1 MSGLPLSGIK
11 VIMLLDNPFVSD
23 ARVEKEA
30 VALIEHGAIV
40 TVWCEK
46 NDSLPGHDERNG
58 IAIKRCI
65 DPILYAPLKKGN
77 TSVLKLFVDE
87 LLKED
92 LNILHCH
99 DFHMLAIGAE
109 VKKKNTTIK
118 LIYDAHEFL
127 IGWPFYQ
134 TAGNWKNRFKGWIVW
149 NYLKVRER
157 RDIKIADAVITITSG
172 IADRLRKGNR
182 LKLEPIILGNYV
194 ERTTIKADKSYFH
207 KKYNLP
213 IGTKVLIHSGSIY
226 FTNNQIDSLFK
237 CIVEKENVVLVFIG
251 NRPRFFELKS
261 LVERNEVLSQNI
273 YFHEYLDN
281 QSENIN
287 LIASGDIGLMHIRD
301 KWVAHQLGFSNRFIE
316 YVMAELPSVVTPQE
330 FTEQIN
336 HKYHCCSFYSENDAV
351 GFARS
356 LGTILENLDTY
367 TANVKKAKENLD
379 WATESLKLIE
389 LYSTFNV

>member
-1 MSGLPLSGIK
+1 MKACLTNKHIF
-11 VIMLLDNPFVSD
+11 MLLDNTFASD

-30 VALIEHGAIV
+30 QALISEGAKV
-40 TVWCEK
+40 TVICQYSET
-46 NDSLPGHDERNG
+46 LPDDEIRQG
-58 IAIKRCI
+58 IH
-65 DPILYAPLKKGN
+65 ILRWLREGFNAPLRKGYRAYIN
-77 TSVLKLFVDE
+77 QTAEKILSLKPT
-87 LLKED
+87 
-92 LNILHCH
+92 ILHCH

-109 VKKKNTTIK
+109 VKKKNNTIK

-134 TAGNWKNRFKGWIVW
+134 TASNWKNRFKGWIVW